1 MKSIA
6 KMLGIALVV
15 SFASS
20 VSAGDK
26 IGFPLDSDF
35 LIKAASCNNA
45 EIQIAKLASSRS
57 DSPNVKEFAER
68 IVTDHK
74 FAFDKLAEVFKDRK
88 IGVTTGLEKSTKEEL
103 ARLGELR
110 GTEFDRAFLKHMVD
124 EHKKAVA
131 VFENQVKNGKDAAIR
146 DHAKAMLPDLQKHL
160 KRAEEL
166 SRTEGK

>member
-1 MKSIA
+1 MKLIA
-6 KMLGIALVV
+6 SSLVV
-15 SFASS
+15 LLVVGWTSS
-20 VSAGDK
+20 QGGDK

-35 LIKAASCNNA
+35 MVKAASCNNA

-57 DSPNVKEFAER
+57 DSASVKEFANR

-74 FAFDKLAEVFKDRK
+74 VAFDKLAELFKDRK

-124 EHKKAVA
+124 EHKKAIA
-131 VFENQVKNGKDAAIR
+131 VFDNQVKNGKEAAIR
-146 DHAKAMLPDLQKHL
+146 DYAKTMLPDLQKHL

-166 SRTEGK
+166 ARTEGK